1 MNFNCDKC
9 GLCCRS
15 LKKFGELY
23 ADLDDGSGVC
33 KFLDKTSNLCIIYD
47 MRPLKCRVED
57 AYKAY
62 FSKIPY
68 KVYIDFTYQMCENLK
83 KQHESN

>member
-33 KFLDKTSNLCIIYD
+33 KFFDKTSNLCTIYD

-57 AYKAY
+57 VKLTFQRFLIRYTLILPTKCAK
-62 FSKIPY
+62 
-68 KVYIDFTYQMCENLK
+68 T
-83 KQHESN
+83 

>member
-1 MNFNCDKC
+1 MSFNCDKC

-33 KFLDKTSNLCIIYD
+33 KFLDKTSNLCTIYD
-47 MRPLKCRVED
+47 MRH
-57 AYKAY
+57 
-62 FSKIPY
+62 F
-68 KVYIDFTYQMCENLK
+68 KV
-83 KQHESN
+83 